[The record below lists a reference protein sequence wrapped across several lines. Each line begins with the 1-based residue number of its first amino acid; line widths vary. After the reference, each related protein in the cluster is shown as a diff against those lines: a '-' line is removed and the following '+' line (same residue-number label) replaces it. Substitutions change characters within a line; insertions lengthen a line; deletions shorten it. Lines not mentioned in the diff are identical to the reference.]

1 MKTLI
6 SLLMMSA
13 IALSLQARE
22 PFQSYDFQNFD
33 QFYMAQKQAELHER
47 AKGGNI
53 GNYEIGGQNN
63 YYINSANVAG
73 IQSNTNIGNINNING
88 DNNKVKQESGEQA
101 NENTIN

>member
-6 SLLMMSA
+6 ALLSMSVV
-13 IALSLQARE
+13 ALSLQARE

-33 QFYMAQKQAELHER
+33 QFYMAQKQAEIRER
-47 AKGGNI
+47 AKQGNI
-53 GNYEIGGQNN
+53 GNYEVGGTNN
-63 YYINSANVAG
+63 YYIGSANVAG
-73 IQSNTNIGNINNING
+73 LQNNTNIGNINNITG